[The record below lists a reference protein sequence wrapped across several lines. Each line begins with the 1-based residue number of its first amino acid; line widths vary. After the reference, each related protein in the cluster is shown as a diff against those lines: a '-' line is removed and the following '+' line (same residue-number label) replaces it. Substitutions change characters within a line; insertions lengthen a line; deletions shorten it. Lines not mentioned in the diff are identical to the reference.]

1 LAITCG
7 GILLLAS
14 IKVLIS
20 TATRFSVGAVHES
33 REEHEMKQLAKEV
46 WEQTKFMLPYCI
58 RLYFAPLIGAWRG
71 VRRELRVITI
81 DGFSIKRCALLLAA
95 PVTGAFRYLH
105 DETIRYDKD
114 LKNFRNRRPLN

>member
-1 LAITCG
+1 M
-7 GILLLAS
+7 LLAS

-20 TATRFSVGAVHES
+20 TAIRFSIEAVHELH
-33 REEHEMKQLAKEV
+33 EGHEMKQLAKEV

-71 VRRELRVITI
+71 VHHELRVITR
-81 DGFSIKRCALLLAA
+81 DGFSIKKCALLLAS
-95 PVTGAFRYLH
+95 PVTGAFHYLH

-114 LKNFRNRRPLN
+114 LKNFRNRRSHQLGQ